1 MNWVRV
7 GRAFRAVRL
16 RLNHRQQD
24 VAGRA
29 GVSRSV
35 ISLIE
40 RGHLERLS
48 FEMVSRVAGVLE
60 IRLDVTPRWRGGD
73 LDRLLNASHSAL
85 HEVVGEMFD
94 ELPEWVRGVEVSF
107 AVYAERG
114 VIDVLAFHP
123 PTGSL
128 LVIELKTEIVDVQD
142 LVGRVDVKARLAT
155 RIARDRGWNATSVSV
170 WVAVAESRTNRRRA
184 AAHRS
189 MLRAAFPD
197 DGRRLRA
204 WLTKPDGV
212 VRALGFVTDANG
224 ASVSRRITSPKRVHR
239 QVQAGERG

>member
-7 GRAFRAVRL
+7 GAAFRAVRL
-16 RLNHRQQD
+16 RLNQSQQD
-24 VAGRA
+24 VADRT

-94 ELPEWVRGVEVSF
+94 GLPGWLRGVEVSF

-114 VIDVLAFHP
+114 VIDILAFHP
-123 PTGSL
+123 VTGSL

-204 WLTKPDGV
+204 WLTKPAGV
-212 VRALGFVTDANG
+212 VRALGFVTDAHG
-224 ASVSRRITSPKRVHR
+224 ASVSRRITPPKRVHR
-239 QVQAGERG
+239 QVQRGERG